1 MSTELIRF
9 VTRDRH
15 PPYGHRTGVF
25 ATAYALLR
33 SSGLGDSERKEL
45 RALLDWFKANLSI
58 PSRLAVSQHP
68 RATESAISWM
78 RASADAHMRKL
89 RRLVVLVSASGIAVE
104 ELRTARPGYVVY
116 QDDHQV
122 VALPF
127 ADTPR

>member
-1 MSTELIRF
+1 MSTELTRF

-15 PPYGHRTGVF
+15 PPYGHRSGVF
-25 ATAYALLR
+25 ATAYDLCG
-33 SSGLGDSERKEL
+33 STVLGDGERKEL
-45 RALLDWFKANLSI
+45 RALLDWFKANLAV
-58 PSRLAVSQHP
+58 PNRLAVSRHP
-68 RATESAISWM
+68 RAKESAISWM
-78 RASADAHMRKL
+78 RPSADEHMRKL
-89 RRLVVLVSASGIAVE
+89 RQLVALVSANGIAVE